1 MARKRILCVE
11 DNDSNMRLVS
21 RIVEGERHEF
31 LGATDGVMAL
41 DMARREKPDLILLDI
56 NIPGLNGLELARL
69 LKADKALA
77 EIPLIAT
84 TANVLGGDRERC
96 LEAGCDE
103 YLPKPLD
110 IRELQVML
118 RHYIGGQPSV
128 HPTQNIS
135 ALLRV
140 FCCDF
145 SPTWTILSREIF
157 NGCATITFATES
169 SRPIRTAG
177 GSNALEYA
185 RDHARSCFGEFTK
198 ECPHLAGNARR
209 SVG

>member
-1 MARKRILCVE
+1 MARKLILCVE

-84 TANVLGGDRERC
+84 TANVLVGDRERC

-118 RHYIGGQPSV
+118 RHYIGP
-128 HPTQNIS
+128 
-135 ALLRV
+135 L
-140 FCCDF
+140 
-145 SPTWTILSREIF
+145 TI
-157 NGCATITFATES
+157 
-169 SRPIRTAG
+169 
-177 GSNALEYA
+177 
-185 RDHARSCFGEFTK
+185 
-198 ECPHLAGNARR
+198 
-209 SVG
+209 

>member
-1 MARKRILCVE
+1 LWVARKRILCVE

-84 TANVLGGDRERC
+84 TANVLVGDRERC

-118 RHYIGGQPSV
+118 RHYIGP
-128 HPTQNIS
+128 
-135 ALLRV
+135 L
-140 FCCDF
+140 
-145 SPTWTILSREIF
+145 TI
-157 NGCATITFATES
+157 
-169 SRPIRTAG
+169 
-177 GSNALEYA
+177 
-185 RDHARSCFGEFTK
+185 
-198 ECPHLAGNARR
+198 
-209 SVG
+209 

>member
-1 MARKRILCVE
+1 MARKLILCVE

-84 TANVLGGDRERC
+84 TANVLVGDRERC

-118 RHYIGGQPSV
+118 RHYIGPLTV
-128 HPTQNIS
+128 
-135 ALLRV
+135 
-140 FCCDF
+140 
-145 SPTWTILSREIF
+145 
-157 NGCATITFATES
+157 
-169 SRPIRTAG
+169 
-177 GSNALEYA
+177 
-185 RDHARSCFGEFTK
+185 
-198 ECPHLAGNARR
+198 
-209 SVG
+209 